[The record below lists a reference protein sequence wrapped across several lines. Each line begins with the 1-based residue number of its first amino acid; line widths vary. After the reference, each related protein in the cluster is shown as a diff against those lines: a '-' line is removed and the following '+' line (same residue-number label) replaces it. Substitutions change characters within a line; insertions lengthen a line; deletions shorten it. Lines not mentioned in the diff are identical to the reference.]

1 MTTKKFLIRVNKP
14 KKELVDFINSR
25 VVNHKG
31 IVGSGFTQ
39 FNLNTNEVVIGWR
52 NNPKHPHFK
61 WANWFDD
68 LSEVILSEEEIDEL
82 LSNGT

>member
-1 MTTKKFLIRVNKP
+1 MKKFLIRVNKP
-14 KKELVDFINSR
+14 KKDLVDFINSR

-39 FNLNTNEVVIGWR
+39 FNLKTNEVVIGWR
-52 NNPKHPHFK
+52 NNSEHPKFS

-68 LSEVILSEEEIDEL
+68 LSDFILTDEEIDL
-82 LSNGT
+82 LLANKC